1 MKLPNELN
9 ELIEKTKLL
18 QTLNHAL
25 IELLPPAMI
34 GHCELLNY
42 RDEQL
47 ILSLDSSTWLMR
59 LRFDLERLQHEFQK
73 KFPKLRIQSIELKVQ
88 PKAAEKIEIPVPKPE
103 ALSAETRRLLKST
116 AENVS
121 HKKLREA
128 LLKLSSS

>member
-9 ELIEKTKLL
+9 ELVEKTRLL
-18 QTLNHAL
+18 QILNQAL

-34 GHCELLNY
+34 GHCQLLNY

-59 LRFDLERLQHEFQK
+59 LRFELESLKKEFQK
-73 KFPKLRIQSIELKVQ
+73 KFPRLPIQSIELKVH
-88 PKAAEKIEIPVPKPE
+88 PKAAEKMEVLKPRPE
-103 ALSAETRRLLKST
+103 ALSGETCRLLKST

-121 HKKLREA
+121 HQKLREA
-128 LLKLSSS
+128 LMKLSER